1 MCTTSTA
8 MVVKLKKKKKK
19 EEKLKHVGGNSR
31 GYTDRVKQGTQ
42 GMLTRAVRKHLRYVG
57 T

>member
-1 MCTTSTA
+1 MYNLNSNGSKTE
-8 MVVKLKKKKKK
+8 KKKKKK

-31 GYTDRVKQGTQ
+31 GYTDRMKQGTQ